1 MKINRHI
8 LTLSLL
14 FITLIDN
21 HLHAQTW
28 EKIYSENNCTKRL
41 ENTLAAVGDKLVLLG
56 GRTVKSTEVFDI
68 KTKTWTKLA
77 DAPLEIHHLQAVTF
91 QNEVYVMGA
100 LTGQYPHE
108 TPIPNIYIFNL
119 QKNEWRK
126 GPEIPSDRLRGSA
139 GCVVYKNKIYMV
151 CGIQDGHWD
160 GHVAWLDEYDPQK
173 NTWRKLADA
182 PHVRD
187 HVSVAV
193 IKDKLYLAG
202 GRRSTAKIN
211 QVLNLTEAAVD
222 VYDFKQNTWETLP
235 ENLNIPTQRAGY
247 SAVAL
252 GNKVLIIGGESP
264 AQVPAHS
271 EVEAYDVDAK
281 VWLKYP
287 SLNQGRH
294 GTGAVVVKGKVY
306 TIAGSGNRGGG
317 PELEAIEVLVKE

>member
-1 MKINRHI
+1 MKIKLHFLSI
-8 LTLSLL
+8 FCALTS
-14 FITLIDN
+14 FANVNIYS
-21 HLHAQTW
+21 QTW
-28 EKIYSENNCTKRL
+28 EIIQPVNTCTKRS
-41 ENTLAAVGDKLVLLG
+41 ENTLAAVGDKLVLFG
-56 GRTVKSTEVFDI
+56 GRNVKATEVYDI
-68 KTKTWTKLA
+68 NTKTWTKVA
-77 DAPLEIHHLQAVTF
+77 DAPLEIHHLQAVTYH
-91 QNEVYVMGA
+91 NEVYVMGA

-108 TPIPNIYIFNL
+108 TPIPNIYIFNIE
-119 QKNEWRK
+119 KGEWRK
-126 GPEIPSDRLRGSA
+126 GPEIPTDRLRGSA
-139 GCVVYKNKIYMV
+139 GCVVYKNKIYLV

-160 GHVAWLDEYDPQK
+160 GHVAWLDEYNPQN

-211 QVLNLTEAAVD
+211 KVLELTEPAVD
-222 VYDFKQNTWETLP
+222 VYDFKQNSWKILP
-235 ENLNIPTQRAGY
+235 ENLNLPTQRAGN

-252 GNKVLIIGGESP
+252 GNKLLIIGGESP

-271 EVEAYDVDAK
+271 DVEAFDVDK
-281 VWLKYP
+281 QTWGKFP

-317 PELEAIEVLVKE
+317 PDLDVIEVLK

>member
-1 MKINRHI
+1 MKIKLHF
-8 LTLSLL
+8 LSI
-14 FITLIDN
+14 FCALICFAN
-21 HLHAQTW
+21 VNIYSQTW
-28 EKIYSENNCTKRL
+28 EIIQPVNTCTKRS
-41 ENTLAAVGDKLVLLG
+41 ENTLAAVGDKLVLFG
-56 GRTVKSTEVFDI
+56 GRNVKATEVYDI
-68 KTKTWTKLA
+68 NTKTWTKVA
-77 DAPLEIHHLQAVTF
+77 DAPLEIHHLQAVTYH
-91 QNEVYVMGA
+91 NEVYVMGA

-108 TPIPNIYIFNL
+108 TPIPNIYIFNIE
-119 QKNEWRK
+119 KGEWRK
-126 GPEIPSDRLRGSA
+126 GPEIPTDRLRGSA
-139 GCVVYKNKIYMV
+139 GCVVYKNKIYLV

-160 GHVAWLDEYDPQK
+160 GHVAWLDEYNPQN

-211 QVLNLTEAAVD
+211 KVLELTEPAVD
-222 VYDFKQNTWETLP
+222 VYDFKQNSWKTLP
-235 ENLNIPTQRAGY
+235 ENLNLPTQRAGN

-252 GNKVLIIGGESP
+252 GNKLLIIGGESP

-271 EVEAYDVDAK
+271 DVEAFDVDKQAWVK
-281 VWLKYP
+281 FP

-294 GTGAVVVKGKVY
+294 GTGAVLVKGKVY

-317 PELEAIEVLVKE
+317 PDLDVIEVLK

>member
-1 MKINRHI
+1 MKIKLHF
-8 LTLSLL
+8 LSI
-14 FITLIDN
+14 FCALICFTN
-21 HLHAQTW
+21 VNTYSQTW
-28 EKIYSENNCTKRL
+28 EIIQPVNTCTKRS
-41 ENTLAAVGDKLVLLG
+41 ENTLAAVGDKLVLFG
-56 GRTVKSTEVFDI
+56 GRNVKATEVYDI
-68 KTKTWTKLA
+68 NTKTWTKVA
-77 DAPLEIHHLQAVTF
+77 DAPLEIHHLQAVTYH
-91 QNEVYVMGA
+91 NEVYVMGA

-108 TPIPNIYIFNL
+108 TPIPNIYIFNIE
-119 QKNEWRK
+119 KGEWRK
-126 GPEIPSDRLRGSA
+126 GPEIPTDRLRGSA
-139 GCVVYKNKIYMV
+139 GCVVYKNKIYLV

-160 GHVAWLDEYDPQK
+160 GHVAWLDEYNPQN

-211 QVLNLTEAAVD
+211 KVLELTEPAVD
-222 VYDFKQNTWETLP
+222 VYDFKQNSWKTLP
-235 ENLNIPTQRAGY
+235 ENLNLPTQRAGN

-252 GNKVLIIGGESP
+252 GNKLLIIGGESP

-271 EVEAYDVDAK
+271 DVEAFDVDK
-281 VWLKYP
+281 QTWVKFP

-317 PELEAIEVLVKE
+317 PDLDVIEVLK